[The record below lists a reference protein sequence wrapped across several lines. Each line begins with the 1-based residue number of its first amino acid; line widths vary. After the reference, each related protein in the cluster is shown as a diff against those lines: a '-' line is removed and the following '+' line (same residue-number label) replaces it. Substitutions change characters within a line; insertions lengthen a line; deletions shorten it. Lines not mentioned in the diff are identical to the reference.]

1 MTKQCFCR
9 ATLHSFQGI
18 CLSSRAQL
26 ECAVPLPHFIIWF
39 PMPLADSAYILLR
52 NMIISGEL
60 APDSGI
66 TENSIVTKL
75 AIGKTPVR
83 EAMRRLVLEGLL
95 NVTPRLGYVVVAITR
110 QDIEEIFQL
119 RVIAEVAAAHLAMEN
134 LDDVA
139 LDRLTELSAIGYD
152 PDDPESLVTYV
163 GVNAEFH
170 DIIAG
175 ASGNRRLADIVS
187 RLMLESRRFI
197 QVAVLSEE
205 HGRQV
210 SEQHVAIIN
219 ALRERDADAVA
230 STVRAHVEAGLSVT
244 LESFLTG
251 STSSSSNGM
260 L

>member
-1 MTKQCFCR
+1 MEKRFR
-9 ATLHSFQGI
+9 SATPHTFQGI
-18 CLSSRAQL
+18 CLLSHAQIKR
-26 ECAVPLPHFIIWF
+26 AVPLPHSMTWF

-60 APDSGI
+60 APDSAI
-66 TENSIVTKL
+66 TENSIVERL

-95 NVTPRLGYVVVAITR
+95 NVTPRLGYMVVGITR
-110 QDIEEIFQL
+110 EDIEEIFQL
-119 RVIAEVAAAHLAMEN
+119 RMIAETAAGHLAMEN
-134 LDDVA
+134 LDDDA
-139 LDRLTELSAIGYD
+139 LDRLLELSTIGYD
-152 PDDPESLVTYV
+152 PDDHESLLTYV

-175 ASGNRRLADIVS
+175 ASGNRRLADLVS
-187 RLMLESRRFI
+187 RLMMESRRFI

-210 SEQHVAIIN
+210 SEQHLAIIN

-230 STVRAHVEAGLSVT
+230 STIRAHIEGGLNVT
-244 LESFLTG
+244 LESFMAGVTR
-251 STSSSSNGM
+251 SSSNGSH
-260 L
+260 